1 MGYFHTNIN
10 IQTLIGL
17 FSLAFCL
24 IIALLGYLL
33 LRFRFLDGKN
43 FYFSQS
49 LGLILMVASAI
60 VALAALLML
69 LYVRITL

>member
-1 MGYFHTNIN
+1 MGNFYTDIN

-33 LRFRFLDGKN
+33 LRFRFLDGKS
-43 FYFSQS
+43 FYFSGP
-49 LGLILMVASAI
+49 LGLILMLTSAI

-69 LYVRITL
+69 LYVRIAL